1 MNRQES
7 VVIQIFRRQIDDNS
21 LDFSERNDIIL
32 LLIFSANLKESMML
46 SSPKRFRRAPLKFIT
61 ILFILVMGLQW
72 IGAPIDTYAQGADDS
87 VMTVEILDL
96 PEYPPNSIA
105 VGEQFTFRIRYS
117 CGAVTG
123 GNCDSFNIELSLPNW
138 FDVGSAILE
147 TGAPYAAFSTSTT
160 SNPDGILTLSLYD
173 NDPTNA
179 GASRLDPGESE
190 TATLTLRPRDDAYDF
205 SANTPPALDVEPV
218 ITTIT
223 SDANSVVTP
232 PATTIALEAPD
243 LQWSINKVRVLPPLS
258 VTPAID
264 QPVVYQIC
272 LSSDSN
278 VDNYV
283 LNDFTITDT
292 IPTGAEVLSPAED
305 LPGGEVSYVPTGTN
319 TPTTVT
325 WTYSG
330 ENISFRNGS
339 VCRNLTLRYP
349 SPTFSIGDSIVNDAE
364 STLITVSGQPCLTNC
379 TDTDDE
385 THGFGIEVANPTTS
399 KTIVRN
405 PVGLFGIGRWQLS
418 LNTQLSNAPT
428 DLLEFIDE
436 MPVDNDG
443 ASPGPATLNYL
454 PLQVTQIIPGG
465 WSSVNVGDSSIA
477 VRASIETSVTT
488 TCRTAPGSA
497 TWTPLT
503 GSPFDGATTTAVVL
517 ATPNDIRCMRTIFE
531 QNDGSVWVPGAPMN
545 FNISSSFQILFEVR
559 DPTVIGAGYVGTTLQ
574 NCMYTDSS
582 VDGGPN
588 DATIDSVSNCA
599 NADISGSDDNVS
611 IDFRKNMPNNPE
623 PRDDITISLIVDI
636 TERSSADLI
645 DPIIADAIPSNI
657 YIDLSGP
664 N

>member
-1 MNRQES
+1 MIHPSPIR
-7 VVIQIFRRQIDDNS
+7 IGRT
-21 LDFSERNDIIL
+21 
-32 LLIFSANLKESMML
+32 L
-46 SSPKRFRRAPLKFIT
+46 SKFIS
-61 ILFILVMGLQW
+61 ILFILVMGMQLV
-72 IGAPIDTYAQGADDS
+72 GAPIDTYAQGADDL

-160 SNPDGILTLSLYD
+160 PNPNGILTLSLYD
-173 NDPTNA
+173 NDPTDD
-179 GASRLDPGESE
+179 GAFRLDPGESE

-205 SANTPPALDVEPV
+205 TTNTPPALDVEPV

-292 IPTGAEVLSPAED
+292 IPAGAEVLSPAE
-305 LPGGEVSYVPTGTN
+305 GGAVSYIPTGTN

-349 SPTFSIGDSIVNDAE
+349 SPTFAIGDSVVNDAE
-364 STLITVSGQPCLTNC
+364 STLITISGQPCLGPNC
-379 TDTDDE
+379 TDADDE

-399 KTIVRN
+399 KTIVQN
-405 PVGLFGIGRWQLS
+405 PVGLFGIGRWQLT

-436 MPVDNDG
+436 MPVDND
-443 ASPGPATLNYL
+443 SC
-454 PLQVTQIIPGG
+454 
-465 WSSVNVGDSSIA
+465 SVQDSS
-477 VRASIETSVTT
+477 
-488 TCRTAPGSA
+488 
-497 TWTPLT
+497 
-503 GSPFDGATTTAVVL
+503 
-517 ATPNDIRCMRTIFE
+517 
-531 QNDGSVWVPGAPMN
+531 
-545 FNISSSFQILFEVR
+545 NI
-559 DPTVIGAGYVGTTLQ
+559 
-574 NCMYTDSS
+574 
-582 VDGGPN
+582 
-588 DATIDSVSNCA
+588 
-599 NADISGSDDNVS
+599 
-611 IDFRKNMPNNPE
+611 
-623 PRDDITISLIVDI
+623 
-636 TERSSADLI
+636 
-645 DPIIADAIPSNI
+645 
-657 YIDLSGP
+657 
-664 N
+664 